1 MLEVNKNTNL
11 NGVVKVDGQIVIY
24 LNATID
30 SNNGFG
36 ANISRSIA
44 NQELYIQNKDAV
56 RADVKKFEDMV
67 YALEDQA
74 PTSIPVVTE

>member
-1 MLEVNKNTNL
+1 MLDVNKSTNL
-11 NGVVKVDGQIVIY
+11 NGVVKIDGQIVIY

-36 ANISRSIA
+36 ANINKSIY
-44 NQELYIQNKDAV
+44 NQELYMQNKDTV

-74 PTSIPVVTE
+74 SAPVITE

>member
-1 MLEVNKNTNL
+1 MLEVNKSTNL

-56 RADVKKFEDMV
+56 RADVKEFEDMV
-67 YALEDQA
+67 YTLEDRA
-74 PTSIPVVTE
+74 STPVITE

>member
-1 MLEVNKNTNL
+1 MLEVNKSTNL

-36 ANISRSIA
+36 ANINRSIA

-74 PTSIPVVTE
+74 STPVITE

>member
-1 MLEVNKNTNL
+1 MLEVNKSTNL
-11 NGVVKVDGQIVIY
+11 NGVVKVDDQIVIY

-36 ANISRSIA
+36 ANINKSIV

-56 RADVKKFEDMV
+56 RADVKKFKDMV

-74 PTSIPVVTE
+74 STPVVTE